1 MTKFLNNQ
9 QWSEFIRKNNF
20 KFVIRGMKG
29 VDRNLIIIENGEY
42 WIEYRENEDENW
54 KGRQATDV
62 EKAYLMLAE
71 VISPNIGRTKW
82 L

>member
-20 KFVIRGMKG
+20 KFVIQGMKG

-42 WIEYRENEDENW
+42 WIEYRENEDEYW
-54 KGRQATDV
+54 KGRQATDA
-62 EKAYLMLAE
+62 EKAYLMLTE